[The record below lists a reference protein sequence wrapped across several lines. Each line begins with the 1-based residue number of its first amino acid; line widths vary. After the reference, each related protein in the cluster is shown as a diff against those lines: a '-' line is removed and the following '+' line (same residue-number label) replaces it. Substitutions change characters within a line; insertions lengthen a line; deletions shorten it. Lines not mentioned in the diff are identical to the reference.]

1 MNISKLVFVI
11 LILSS
16 VILLSASCD
25 NPETNRAIKEMSE
38 ETIVEKDGLKV
49 APEVKGIIE
58 ELPEADRTNTKSI
71 YTLAEVDAAPF
82 FGQKCKNVEDLDKCN
97 QRNIV
102 SFIKDNIDLP
112 AQAESGNYRGLEY
125 VKVIIKDDGTMSDL
139 KYVSTKKSNCSWC
152 QETAVDVVGKMNNWE
167 PAIKN
172 GKPVS
177 VEVTIPIKFLS

>member
-1 MNISKLVFVI
+1 MSKLVFAI
-11 LILSS
+11 LIVSLMI
-16 VILLSASCD
+16 VLTASCD
-25 NPETNRAIKEMSE
+25 NVETNRAFKEMSD

-49 APEVKGIIE
+49 APEVKGIVD
-58 ELPEADRTNTKSI
+58 ELSESAGSKTKSI

-82 FGQKCKNVEDLDKCN
+82 FGQKCKNLEDLDKCN

-112 AQAESGNYRGLEY
+112 TQTESGNYSGLEY
-125 VKVIIKDDGTMSDL
+125 VKVIIKEDGTMSDL
-139 KYVSTKKSNCSWC
+139 KYFSTKKANCSWC

-167 PAIKN
+167 PAMKN